1 MITPKILQFFFGR
14 RIIKMAEC
22 KSRSAERLCVV
33 IRCARPCIGLGAS
46 GMATIRLI
54 RKIILSDITP
64 LFASVILDFLIRMF
78 KRTLDH
84 TPGSNRALRSSYDMK
99 TPHGNPEGFLSSSL
113 VIHFRQCLSRP
124 YQSHAKIFMLMAY
137 CSASCMCNHPFLIN
151 GDSDINPKIL
161 VSLYSVRPA

>member
-1 MITPKILQFFFGR
+1 
-14 RIIKMAEC
+14 MAEC
-22 KSRSAERLCVV
+22 KCRSAERLCAV

-64 LFASVILDFLIRMF
+64 LFASVILDSLIRMF

-84 TPGSNRALRSSYDMK
+84 TFGSNRALRSSYDMK
-99 TPHGNPEGFLSSSL
+99 IPHGNPEGFLSSSL